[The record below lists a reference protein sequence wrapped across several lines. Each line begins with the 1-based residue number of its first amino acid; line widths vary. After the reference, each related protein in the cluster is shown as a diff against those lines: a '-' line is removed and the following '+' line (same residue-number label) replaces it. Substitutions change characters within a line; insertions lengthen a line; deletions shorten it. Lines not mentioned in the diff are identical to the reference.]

1 MSFGVRCIMFVERRI
16 LKVGLQQQIQILK
29 RNRERERKNK
39 RIDKKEILSIS

>member
-1 MSFGVRCIMFVERRI
+1 MFVERRI

>member
-1 MSFGVRCIMFVERRI
+1 MFVERRI

-29 RNRERERKNK
+29 RNRKRERKNK